1 MASIIGAI
9 ASSVIKAGGEYL
21 NKREETHK
29 IEVQGKVKEKLIEV
43 EGNVKAKIINEQG
56 KVDIRKLELSN
67 ERESVKEDHLRKMQ
81 DMEYNYKLKDKHE
94 TNEHEINVMKQK
106 DARSKQDEEMKIKS
120 EDHHAKNIRDLK
132 ELEGKLNVQMTKTKG
147 EIEAT
152 LKEIN
157 LKESKES

>member
-9 ASSVIKAGGEYL
+9 ASSVINVGGGYL
-21 NKREETHK
+21 NKREDTRR
-29 IEVQGKVKEKLIEV
+29 IEVQGKVKEKLIDV
-43 EGNVKAKIINEQG
+43 EGKVKAKISNEQG

-132 ELEGKLNVQMTKTKG
+132 ELEGKLKVK
-147 EIEAT
+147 
-152 LKEIN
+152 
-157 LKESKES
+157 SKPL